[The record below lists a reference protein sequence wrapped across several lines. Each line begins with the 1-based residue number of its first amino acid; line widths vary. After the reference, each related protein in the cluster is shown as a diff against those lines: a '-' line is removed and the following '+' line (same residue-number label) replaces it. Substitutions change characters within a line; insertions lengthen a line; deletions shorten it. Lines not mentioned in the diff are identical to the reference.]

1 MEILSTGE
9 KIRRARIYK
18 GYTLKCI
25 CEDKISVSKMSCIE
39 NSKVIPEDWIL
50 EFISKKLDLDI
61 DYLKND
67 VKSQIRNNIEVLK
80 KSNKR
85 SSYEEDLEY
94 NLSFAEEYLYYDE
107 AFKIMHMIFK
117 HNIEKGK
124 FEKLQILIPKY
135 YDICLK
141 SKSSENQLTYY
152 MDIGTYLYN
161 SNEYSQAAGYYNT
174 IRAESEKI
182 GKNEVLAKATFNEC
196 ACYIMME
203 DYAKAYEIAKYLIEL
218 VDCFKDDIKK
228 ADSYRMM
235 AVLSLKMKKDYFKDF
250 EEKSY
255 SLYGKNKICKA
266 NAIYNYA
273 EAMFNIGLKEQGV
286 EYIKK
291 ALKCHPKEKEESL
304 ASFMITCIKE
314 LIKNNIVNEAEKISD
329 EAINYSID
337 LDDIKY
343 IEKAYHCK
351 ALILG
356 KKNEFQSE
364 EMYMNLSLDALIKFG
379 SKKLIYE
386 RYLEMGNMYYKM
398 NNTGES
404 IKYFNLAINLAK
416 RI

>member
-39 NSKVIPEDWIL
+39 NSKVVPEDWIL
-50 EFISKKLDLDI
+50 EFIANKLDLDV
-61 DYLKND
+61 DYLRND
-67 VKSQIRNNIEVLK
+67 VKSQINNNIEILK
-80 KSNKR
+80 KNNKK
-85 SSYEEDLEY
+85 SSYEENLEY
-94 NLSFAEEYLYYDE
+94 NLSFAEEYHYYEE
-107 AFKIMHMIFK
+107 AFKIMHMIFNY
-117 HNIEKGK
+117 NIDKGT

-141 SKSSENQLTYY
+141 SKSGENQLTYY

-161 SNEYSQAAGYYNT
+161 SSEYSQAAGYYNT
-174 IRAESEKI
+174 IRTESEKK

-203 DYAKAYEIAKYLIEL
+203 DYKRAYEIAKSLIEL
-218 VDCFKDDIKK
+218 VDYFQDDIKK
-228 ADSYRMM
+228 AESYHMM
-235 AVLSLKMKKDYFKDF
+235 ALLSLRTGKDDFKDY

-255 SLYGKNKICKA
+255 KLYGKNNIYKA

-273 EAMFNIGLKEQGV
+273 EAMFNLGLKEQGS

-291 ALKCHPKEKEESL
+291 ALKCHPKEKQESL
-304 ASFMITCIKE
+304 ASFMIMCIKE
-314 LIKNNIVNEAEKISD
+314 LIKNDIIDEAEKISD

-337 LDDIKY
+337 LDNVKY

-356 KKNEFQSE
+356 KKNELQSE
-364 EMYMNLSLDALIKFG
+364 EMYMNLSLDALMKFG
-379 SKKLIYE
+379 NKKLIYE

-398 NNTGES
+398 NNISES